1 MKSKTDYSDMSIGL
15 NLSTSLTTWDG
26 DPSSYVVHV
35 SGTIMPIG
43 GDDPEEEVGSVQAIL
58 CRLGEAMNDGVGW
71 YDVLDSFSE
80 TAPYMELIERD
91 DWSDKVQEVCE
102 PLGNLD
108 LLILDRMEV
117 KARYRGNGFGLMAA
131 NSCMR
136 AFGSGC
142 GLVALKPFPLQYEA
156 KVNPETKAHDP
167 RAFQRDKMKLTR
179 YWARLGFKL
188 LENGLMVMDTTST
201 RPPMS
206 QVLRKTKM
214 PRCKRTKSVSYRVLV
229 PTP

>member
-1 MKSKTDYSDMSIGL
+1 MD
-15 NLSTSLTTWDG
+15 DG
-26 DPSSYVVHV
+26 F
-35 SGTIMPIG
+35 
-43 GDDPEEEVGSVQAIL
+43 E
-58 CRLGEAMNDGVGW
+58 W

-80 TAPYMELIERD
+80 TAPYLELFEGD

-102 PLGNLD
+102 PLGND

-117 KARYRGNGFGLMAA
+117 KERYRGNGFGLMAA

-136 AFGSGC
+136 VFGSGC

-167 RAFQRDKMKLTR
+167 RAFQRDTMKLPR
-179 YWARLGFKL
+179 YGARLGFKL
-188 LENGLMVMDTTST
+188 RENGLMVMDTTST

-214 PRCKRTKSVSYRVLV
+214 PRCKRTRYVSYRVLV
-229 PTP
+229 RTP

>member
-58 CRLGEAMNDGVGW
+58 CRLGEAMNGGVGW

-91 DWSDKVQEVCE
+91 DWSDQVQEVCE
-102 PLGNLD
+102 PLGND

-117 KARYRGNGFGLMAA
+117 KERYRGNGFGLMAA